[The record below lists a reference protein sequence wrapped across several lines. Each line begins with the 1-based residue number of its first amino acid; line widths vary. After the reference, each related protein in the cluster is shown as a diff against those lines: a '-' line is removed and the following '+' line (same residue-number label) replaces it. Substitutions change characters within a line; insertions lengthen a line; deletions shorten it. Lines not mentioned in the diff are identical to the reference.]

1 VEFWEDKSAVFGLS
15 GMTLRA
21 YTYGP

>member
-1 VEFWEDKSAVFGLS
+1 VEFWEDKSAVFDLS
-15 GMTLRA
+15 GMPVRA